1 MRAFATAVFLVIFS
15 LPVLAD
21 DALHRAL
28 GGTEGIRAIVQR
40 TADLSFE
47 DKILFEQFKHTKK
60 DRLVRLITD
69 QICELTGG
77 PCDYRGLNMTKA
89 HIKLGITTQEFNVFA
104 ELLQQAMREADI
116 DYQTQNKLL
125 ALLAPMKR
133 DIVER

>member
-1 MRAFATAVFLVIFS
+1 MRIFIAT
-15 LPVLAD
+15 VLLSMFGFP
-21 DALHRAL
+21 ALANDTLYRAL
-28 GGTEGIRAIVQR
+28 GETEGIRAIVQR
-40 TADLSFE
+40 TADLAFDDE
-47 DKILFEQFKHTKK
+47 LLVEQFKHTKK

-69 QICELTGG
+69 QICELAGG
-77 PCDYRGLNMTKA
+77 PCDYRGLNMVKA

-116 DYQTQNKLL
+116 DYRTQNKLL

>member
-1 MRAFATAVFLVIFS
+1 MRVFATVLFFTMFS
-15 LPVLAD
+15 LPTMAD
-21 DALHRAL
+21 DALYRAL

-47 DKILFEQFKHTKK
+47 DELLYEQFKHTNK

-77 PCDYRGLNMTKA
+77 PCNYRGLNMVKA
-89 HIKLGITTQEFNVFA
+89 HIKLGITTLEFNVFA

-116 DYQTQNKLL
+116 DYRTQNKLL